1 MDENLAPEP
10 SNSLLGGR
18 YRLGPVIGR
27 GGMGAVHRGL
37 DQVLDREVAV
47 KVFGPDQMDPGQLRW
62 QQQEIAM
69 LARLNHPGLVA
80 LYDAGSSPCDG
91 GTLCWLVMELI
102 PGADLGLYLEFGPLD
117 LGATARIG
125 AELADALHYI
135 HRCNVVHRD
144 VKPGNIVMARYF
156 DDDGP
161 RPKLAD
167 FGIAKTMDA
176 VQLAYA
182 DTSLGTAGYLSP
194 EQVTG
199 ADVGPASDVYSLGL
213 VLLQCLTGRVEYPGP
228 AMESA
233 LARLAR
239 PPGIPASLDPH
250 MAGLLEAMTATE
262 PRRRPDCLEA
272 ARTLRRI
279 AGRDEAPA
287 GRDWPAAGWE
297 GAAAGWEE
305 PAAGWEGAAVGWG
318 EPAAGWDRPPAGR
331 DADTAV
337 YRPAPTARLFAEE
350 APDSAGPAPAPILPA
365 LEANQLTNATQAWP
379 WLPLSDLPAWQPLPD
394 DGFTRSGS
402 RPTRGL
408 PGRLLRLALG
418 AAVVLIFA
426 SAALVFGAALLG
438 PALSGLGPSPSPAVP
453 AQLEDHLRQ
462 LEGSLTP

>member
-10 SNSLLGGR
+10 SDNLLGGR

-27 GGMGAVHRGL
+27 GGMGAVYRGM

-47 KVFGPDQMDPGQLRW
+47 KVFGPDQAAFGQFRR

-80 LYDAGSSPCDG
+80 LYDAGNSECDG

-102 PGADLGLYLEFGPLD
+102 PGADLGRYLESGPLD
-117 LGATARIG
+117 LWATARIG

-156 DDDGP
+156 DDEGP

-167 FGIAKTMDA
+167 FGIARMMDG
-176 VQLAYA
+176 VQPTYA

-199 ADVGPASDVYSLGL
+199 ADVGPASDVFSLGL
-213 VLLQCLTGRVEYPGP
+213 VLLQCLTGRVEYPGS

-239 PPGIPASLDPH
+239 PPGIPAGLEPH

-262 PRRRPDCLEA
+262 PWRRPDCLEA

-279 AGRDEAPA
+279 AGRDEVPA
-287 GRDWPAAGWE
+287 GRDWPAAGWD
-297 GAAAGWEE
+297 GAPAGWEE
-305 PAAGWEGAAVGWG
+305 LAMD
-318 EPAAGWDRPPAGR
+318 WDGPPAGR
-331 DADTAV
+331 ETDTAV
-337 YRPAPTARLFAEE
+337 YRAAPTARLFASEV
-350 APDSAGPAPAPILPA
+350 PDSAGPATDPILPV
-365 LEANQLTNATQAWP
+365 LEASQLTNATLAWP
-379 WLPLSDLPAWQPLPD
+379 WQLLPEIPPWQPLPED
-394 DGFTRSGS
+394 ESTRHGS
-402 RPTRGL
+402 RRTRGF

-418 AAVVLIFA
+418 AAVVLIAA
-426 SAALVFGAALLG
+426 SAALLFGAALIG

-453 AQLEDHLRQ
+453 AQLEDHLQQ